1 MGIIKNYNTLCTSD
15 NRKIVLDL
23 IEEGLKETSPDILI
37 KKMVNINGD
46 VITIQNTKVNLN
58 EYKRIFLVS
67 FGKGSSLIS
76 KLIIDLIGEDRLY
89 KGFIIDLIPRHF
101 SDKITFT
108 IGDHPISSKNNF
120 LFTENV
126 LKNTENLAQEDLVIV
141 ITCGGGS
148 SLFEL
153 PSKINFERKIEID
166 KALIKSGADIYQL
179 NTIRKHLSKVKGGG
193 FARHI
198 YPARVVNLIFSDV
211 LGNDLSFI
219 ASGPT
224 VMDNTTINDA
234 FELIQK
240 FNLDRQFELSIKEL
254 TKTSKEEKYFENV
267 SNVLIEDNMVPLSAI
282 KNMAEKNGLNV
293 SILTD
298 RLKGEASTIGRYLI
312 EETKPGTVLL
322 AGGETAVTVKGNGV
336 GGRNQELVLG
346 ALPHLSKNTVIASF
360 GTDGW
365 DNSPYDGA
373 IADLSTFNKAQKLNL
388 NPLSYLENND
398 SYHFFEKIGDGID
411 TGKLESNVSD
421 IMIVLKK

>member
-46 VITIQNTKVNLN
+46 VMTIQNTKVNLN
-58 EYKRIFLVS
+58 QYKRIFLIG

-76 KLIIDLIGEDRLY
+76 NLIIDLIGEKRLY
-89 KGFIIDLIPRHF
+89 KGFIIDLISRHF

-108 IGDHPISSKNNF
+108 IGDHPIPSENNF

-126 LKNTENLAQEDLVIV
+126 LKNTENLTQEDLVIV

-153 PSKINFERKIEID
+153 PNKINFSRKIEID
-166 KALIKSGADIYQL
+166 KALMKSGADIYQL
-179 NTIRKHLSKVKGGG
+179 NTIRKHLSQVKGGG
-193 FARHI
+193 FAKHI

-224 VMDNTTINDA
+224 VMDNTTIDDA

-240 FNLDRQFELSIKEL
+240 FDLDRKFSLSIKEL
-254 TKTSKEEKYFENV
+254 TKTPKEEKYFKNV
-267 SNVLIEDNMVPLSAI
+267 SNFLIEDNMVPLSAI
-282 KNMAEKNGLNV
+282 KNMAEKNGFVV

-298 RLKGEASTIGRYLI
+298 RLKGEAATMGRHLI
-312 EETKPGTVLL
+312 EETKHETLLL
-322 AGGETAVTVKGNGV
+322 AGGETAVTVRGNGI

-346 ALPHLSKNTVIASF
+346 ALPHLDENTVIASF

-388 NPLSYLENND
+388 NPLSYLENNN